1 MDRSLYINSVGLA
14 NIERAQAARANNLAN
29 ASTPGFRADLARVTA
44 REVVGDNL
52 YASRV
57 YGVNEGAGVDF
68 AQGAHVSTGRDLDVA
83 IAGEGFF
90 AVLDAEGQEAYSRDG
105 RFEIDNIGRLLD
117 SRGQQVMGR
126 GGPVALPPYESV
138 LIGADGAI
146 TIRPEGQGPEAL
158 VQVDQLKLVNP
169 ETHNLYKAANGN
181 LYGRDFAVFGVAE
194 GVQVNSGFV
203 ESSNV
208 NAINELTEILSLAR
222 QFELEVRMMKVAE
235 TNDEASSQLLRIG

>member
-1 MDRSLYINSVGLA
+1 MSPLSWNLILALVWAAITGNFSGANLLVGFGLGYL
-14 NIERAQAARANNLAN
+14 IL
-29 ASTPGFRADLARVTA
+29 GFALRDVP
-44 REVVGDNL
+44 
-52 YASRV
+52 
-57 YGVNEGAGVDF
+57 DF
-68 AQGAHVSTGRDLDVA
+68 ARYREKMPRVLMLLTHFLRDLLVSNLRVAYDVLTPTHYMRP
-83 IAGEGFF
+83 
-90 AVLDAEGQEAYSRDG
+90 AV
-105 RFEIDNIGRLLD
+105 
-117 SRGQQVMGR
+117 
-126 GGPVALPPYESV
+126 VAVPLR
-138 LIGADGAI
+138 AKTDGAI

-181 LYGRDFAVFGVAE
+181 LYGRDFAVFAVAE